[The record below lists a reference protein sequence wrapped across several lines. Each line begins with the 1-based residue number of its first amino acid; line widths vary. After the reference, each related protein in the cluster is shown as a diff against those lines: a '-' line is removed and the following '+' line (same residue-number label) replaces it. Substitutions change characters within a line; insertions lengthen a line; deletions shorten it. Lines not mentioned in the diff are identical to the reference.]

1 MNYAITRGQFAE
13 ILTSEKKIYRNCG
26 VYPLRHPK
34 KGISKFTFHLR
45 IDK

>member
-1 MNYAITRGQFAE
+1 MNYAMTRGQFAE
-13 ILTSEKKIYRNCG
+13 IFPSEKKIYRNCG
-26 VYPLRHPK
+26 VDPLRPPK